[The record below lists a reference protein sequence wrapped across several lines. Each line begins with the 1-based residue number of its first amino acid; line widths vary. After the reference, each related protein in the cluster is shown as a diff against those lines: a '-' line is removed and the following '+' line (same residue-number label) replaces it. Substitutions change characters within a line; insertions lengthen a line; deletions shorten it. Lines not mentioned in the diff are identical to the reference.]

1 MPAPPDP
8 ATTGQPAP
16 RFRDTALA
24 SGLLSAEQL
33 AVHEAE
39 VGRALGPAAMVE
51 AKTWD
56 TALADRL
63 VAEGLLTRFQAQQLL
78 AGRRKLTLGQYT
90 IDDEIGHGG
99 MGQVFRAQHSLMGRT
114 VAIKVLPRAKS
125 NEETEAAFRRE
136 IRMLARLDHDNLV
149 RALDAGHDGKVY
161 YLVTELV
168 PGLDLRRQ
176 ILRHGPLDEAAAA
189 SVIAQAARG
198 LAYAHG
204 QGLVHRDVKPSNLL
218 VTPEG
223 RVKLLD
229 LGLAGSSIEAESAR
243 LGRVV
248 GTMDYMAPE
257 QIRSPDTVGPAAD
270 VYALGCTLYFA
281 VTGHVPFPGGSR
293 QEKANRQLT
302 AEPRPIREIAPAVDE
317 ALCAVVGAMMKKD
330 PRERVTSAGAVIE
343 KLARWIPA
351 EPVPMPRTKRHR
363 SHVSRGTSQGGAAA
377 PVKEGSE
384 SATVEFS
391 SAGAGQRTPGLL
403 SDTAET
409 RADSQPS
416 LGVRNLLLPF
426 GEAAG
431 PSMAADGD
439 AGAGA
444 ARSPLDRVSGRWG
457 RTQVAVL
464 RVAIAAAVAMG
475 FTSLM
480 FLLSRIHPPSARE
493 LLGEGGFPML
503 GCVIFTLVLLGQI
516 ALAPRP
522 TGGDEEAP
530 PPPR

>member
-16 RFRDTALA
+16 RFRDTAIA
-24 SGLLSAEQL
+24 SGLLSADTL
-33 AVHEAE
+33 APHEAE
-39 VGRALGPAAMVE
+39 IGRTLGTPAA
-51 AKTWD
+51 AGATAWD
-56 TALADRL
+56 AALADRL
-63 VAEGLLTRFQAQQLL
+63 VAEGVLTRFQAQQLL

-90 IDDEIGHGG
+90 IVDEIGHGG
-99 MGQVFRAQHSLMGRT
+99 MGQVFRAEHSLMGRT
-114 VAIKVLPRAKS
+114 VAIKVLPRAKA

-136 IRMLARLDHDNLV
+136 IRMLARLDHENLV

-176 ILRHGPLDEAAAA
+176 VLKHGPLDGAAAA

-281 VTGHVPFPGGSR
+281 VTGQVPFPGGSR
-293 QEKANRQLT
+293 QEKANRQLA
-302 AEPRPIREIAPAVDE
+302 AEPRPMRELAPAVDE
-317 ALCAVVGAMMKKD
+317 PLCAVVAAMMKKD
-330 PRERVTSAGAVIE
+330 PRERVPSAGGVIE

-351 EPVPMPRTKRHR
+351 EPVPMPRTKRQR
-363 SHVSRGTSQGGAAA
+363 SPSARAVAAA
-377 PVKEGSE
+377 ATAGPPADGAE

-391 SAGAGQRTPGLL
+391 SAEGGQRTPDLL
-403 SDTAET
+403 SEAAET
-409 RADSQPS
+409 RADSQQS
-416 LGVRNLLLPF
+416 LGARNLLLPSAED
-426 GEAAG
+426 GGSAAAAAG
-431 PSMAADGD
+431 TAVALPSPAERVAALVTR
-439 AGAGA
+439 
-444 ARSPLDRVSGRWG
+444 AR
-457 RTQVAVL
+457 TAIL
-464 RVAIAAAVAMG
+464 RVTIAAVAG
-475 FTSLM
+475 FGFAGLM
-480 FLLSRIHPPSARE
+480 FVLSRIHPRSAEE
-493 LLGEGGFPML
+493 LLGEGGFTML
-503 GCVIFTLVLLGQI
+503 GTVIFTLVLLGQI
-516 ALAPRP
+516 ALAPP
-522 TGGDEEAP
+522 PPGESGEKSP
-530 PPPR
+530 PPP